1 MCAVVYS
8 RRDAQSSAWCTVCL
22 FSQAVLR
29 VCKTSIFILV
39 KIEEVYLDEG
49 DIHRDPGVRVVI
61 RPEVLLNFLLKQII
75 SDSGLI
81 VFPASDVFS
90 VSGLICRGRGPQ
102 GSAYKL

>member
-1 MCAVVYS
+1 MKASLSIVY
-8 RRDAQSSAWCTVCL
+8 
-22 FSQAVLR
+22 
-29 VCKTSIFILV
+29 IHV
-39 KIEEVYLDEG
+39 KVEELYLDEG

-90 VSGLICRGRGPQ
+90 GLIWRGRGPQ
-102 GSAYKL
+102 GSA

>member
-1 MCAVVYS
+1 MSS
-8 RRDAQSSAWCTVCL
+8 RGLLRDCE
-22 FSQAVLR
+22 
-29 VCKTSIFILV
+29 TSIFILV

-90 VSGLICRGRGPQ
+90 VSGLIWRGRGPQ